1 MQHHGMPFYNRES
14 PEEGR
19 RVIRYYLADE
29 SLVHPRRKLVPAE
42 VLMVHGVLHPR
53 LCLELDVLIFYENA
67 ARVRAPLVDEEAA
80 QLEVP
85 SVHRP
90 ARHDVAQALG
100 SLVRTP
106 QDVVLGVVVIEDVVR
121 SS

>member
-80 QLEVP
+80 HVPELEVP
-85 SVHRP
+85 SYTVPPVTTWPRRW
-90 ARHDVAQALG
+90 AALFAHHKTSCAG
-100 SLVRTP
+100 W
-106 QDVVLGVVVIEDVVR
+106 
-121 SS
+121 